1 LSKLILHDHNN
12 DGVNRRGFLECMAWA
27 GTGVLWSVSGGVLS
41 SQAFGQKMAGS
52 SKGDLNFVQISDSHI
67 GFNKPANTDVAGT
80 LQATMD
86 KINSLPQ
93 SPEFIIHTGDI
104 SHTAKAA
111 EFDNAEG
118 ILTASK
124 KQIFYVP
131 GEHDIAVDDGKQYL
145 ERYGKGSKGRGWYSF
160 DQKGVHFVG
169 LVNVGTLEGLGK
181 LGPDQLEWLEDDLRS
196 KSASV
201 PIVLFA
207 HIPLWAVYPE
217 WGWGTQDSEQALS
230 YAKRFGSVTVLN
242 GHIHQVMQKVE
253 GKVTFHTAMS
263 TAFPQPAPGSAP
275 APGPMKVPAERLRST
290 LGITNVQYVVKKH
303 SLAVVDSPL
312 ADPPAAAGS
321 PASLPSSRGVQADLR
336 HA

>member
-1 LSKLILHDHNN
+1 
-12 DGVNRRGFLECMAWA
+12 MASTAADFSSAWPWA

-41 SQAFGQKMAGS
+41 SQAFVQKMAGS

-80 LQATMD
+80 LQATID
-86 KINSLPQ
+86 KINALPQ

-111 EFDNAEG
+111 EFDSAEG
-118 ILTASK
+118 ILTGSK

-181 LGPDQLEWLEDDLRS
+181 LGPDQLEWLEDDLRA
-196 KSASV
+196 KSAST

-207 HIPLWAVYPE
+207 HIPLWAVYPD

-230 YAKRFGSVTVLN
+230 YARRFGSVTVLN

-303 SLAVVDSPL
+303 SLAVVDSTL
-312 ADPPAAAGS
+312 ADA
-321 PASLPSSRGVQADLR
+321 PSADNATVSTPSVGDFR
-336 HA
+336 